1 MKIKLADTDMA
12 ITFAIAV
19 IEDSFNIKINK
30 SEFSFAGYTNNDDG
44 TCTYSLLVKK
54 YPLLIHIIID
64 KKKFQFKSQIEVPK
78 MEYLF
83 DLIKQ

>member
-12 ITFAIAV
+12 ITFAMKI

-44 TCTYSLLVKK
+44 TCAYSLLVKK

>member
-12 ITFAIAV
+12 ITFAMKI

-54 YPLLIHIIID
+54 YPLLIYIIID
-64 KKKFQFKSQIEVPK
+64 KKKFQFKSQIEAPK

>member
-12 ITFAIAV
+12 ITFAMKI

>member
-1 MKIKLADTDMA
+1 MKIKLADTDMD
-12 ITFAIAV
+12 ITFAMKI

>member
-54 YPLLIHIIID
+54 YPLLIHIMID
-64 KKKFQFKSQIEVPK
+64 KENLLFKSQIEVPK

>member
-12 ITFAIAV
+12 ITFAISV
-19 IEDSFNIKINK
+19 IEDTFDLRINK
-30 SEFSFAGYTNNDDG
+30 NELSFAGYTNNGDG

-54 YPLLIHIIID
+54 YPLLIHIMID
-64 KKKFQFKSQIEVPK
+64 KENLLFKSQIEVPK

-83 DLIKQ
+83 DLIPQ

>member
-12 ITFAIAV
+12 ITFAMKI

-64 KKKFQFKSQIEVPK
+64 KNKFQFKSQIEVPK

>member
-12 ITFAIAV
+12 ITFAISV
-19 IEDSFNIKINK
+19 IEDTFDIRINK
-30 SEFSFAGYTNNDDG
+30 NEFSFAGYTNNDDG

-54 YPLLIHIIID
+54 YPMLIHIVID
-64 KKKFQFKSQIEVPK
+64 NKNLQFKSQIEIPK
-78 MEYLF
+78 VEYLF